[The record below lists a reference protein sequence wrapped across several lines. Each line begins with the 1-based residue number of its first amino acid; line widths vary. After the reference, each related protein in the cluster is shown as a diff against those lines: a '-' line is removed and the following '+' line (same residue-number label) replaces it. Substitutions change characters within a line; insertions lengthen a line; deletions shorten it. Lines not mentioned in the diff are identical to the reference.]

1 VANNLGVSAEKLAE
15 SMTVRYNKIR
25 NEVFRVPLK
34 PEEAADVRDAIAK
47 ALYGRQF
54 NWLVERINRSISKS
68 ASTNARS
75 FIGVLDIFGF
85 ENFTVRAHLIT
96 HVAGSALAQLLP
108 DIARVTWWVV
118 SRSTAS
124 SSCASTTPTRS
135 CSSSSTSTSSS
146 RSRRNTNAKSSYSI
160 ALCASDGVLATA
172 TA

>member
-1 VANNLGVSAEKLAE
+1 VSAEKLAE

-85 ENFTVRAHLIT
+85 ENFTVHSFLIGLRISIETRVLTSRASRVGCVCNDTSLGQQLRAVVHQLRQREAATTVQPAHLQ
-96 HVAGSALAQLLP
+96 AGAGGV
-108 DIARVTWWVV
+108 R
-118 SRSTAS
+118 
-124 SSCASTTPTRS
+124 TRKVRFS
-135 CSSSSTSTSSS
+135 PP
-146 RSRRNTNAKSSYSI
+146 
-160 ALCASDGVLATA
+160 
-172 TA
+172 